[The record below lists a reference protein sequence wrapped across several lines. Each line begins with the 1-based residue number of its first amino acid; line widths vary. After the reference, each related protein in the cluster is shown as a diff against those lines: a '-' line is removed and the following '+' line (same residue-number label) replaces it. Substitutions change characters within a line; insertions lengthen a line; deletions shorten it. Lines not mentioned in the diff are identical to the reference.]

1 VNRDHSF
8 FTVHETE
15 NNCSNNR
22 TEFLVRV
29 IPVHAV
35 IYLFLT
41 VHETGKKSQTGIF
54 KSLFLTV
61 HEPE

>member
-1 VNRDHSF
+1 IIVRKFLVS
-8 FTVHETE
+8 
-15 NNCSNNR
+15 
-22 TEFLVRV
+22 LVRV

>member
-1 VNRDHSF
+1 MHAII
-8 FTVHETE
+8 
-15 NNCSNNR
+15 
-22 TEFLVRV
+22 RV

-41 VHETGKKSQTGIF
+41 VHETEKKSQTGIF

-61 HEPE
+61 HEPELQKFATLNVSDFFFLFRFMN

>member
-1 VNRDHSF
+1 MKRKIIAAIIVRK
-8 FTVHETE
+8 
-15 NNCSNNR
+15 
-22 TEFLVRV
+22 FLVRV

>member
-1 VNRDHSF
+1 MKRK
-8 FTVHETE
+8 
-15 NNCSNNR
+15 
-22 TEFLVRV
+22 FLVRV

-41 VHETGKKSQTGIF
+41 VHETEKKSQTGIF